1 MIKKFPSSKQKK
13 FAPSESKAKRIEEL
27 KKPEF
32 TNFTV
37 SLPFTSFRCSVIAS
51 KIKKIL
57 SQYTPYFKLNVVF
70 STVNLSSIISPRL
83 KPKKSYYLNNDLI
96 YDYLCPCEATY
107 IGETQQLLH
116 ERILQHRRNKTGVL
130 HLHIKTCTKYIETF
144 ENKYSVVP
152 DNAPKSIQR
161 MFFEGHFSILEKN
174 LHFKNLR
181 KTFEGLLITLRKPS
195 LNIQTP
201 HKCMTLICVCI
212 IPDTSIT

>member
-1 MIKKFPSSKQKK
+1 M
-13 FAPSESKAKRIEEL
+13 
-27 KKPEF
+27 
-32 TNFTV
+32 
-37 SLPFTSFRCSVIAS
+37 
-51 KIKKIL
+51 
-57 SQYTPYFKLNVVF
+57 
-70 STVNLSSIISPRL
+70 
-83 KPKKSYYLNNDLI
+83 
-96 YDYLCPCEATY
+96 CPCEATY

-212 IPDTSIT
+212 IPDNSIT